1 MKSASTH
8 PIVADVSGERNLH
21 PRVGVGGAK
30 HEEDGVVVELGVED
44 AAEEHAESVGG
55 DAIKDNF
62 HRLSYKAYYV
72 RSNDLEWLPHNH
84 LRSPADYHQDKS

>member
-21 PRVGVGGAK
+21 PRVGVGGAE

-44 AAEEHAESVGG
+44 AAEEREE
-55 DAIKDNF
+55 DA
-62 HRLSYKAYYV
+62 
-72 RSNDLEWLPHNH
+72 
-84 LRSPADYHQDKS
+84 KSAGEDGRRTTKIGAVSQKTIVS

>member
-21 PRVGVGGAK
+21 PRVGVGGAE

-44 AAEEHAESVGG
+44 AAEEREE
-55 DAIKDNF
+55 DA
-62 HRLSYKAYYV
+62 
-72 RSNDLEWLPHNH
+72 
-84 LRSPADYHQDKS
+84 KSTGEDGRRTKKIGAVSQKTIVS